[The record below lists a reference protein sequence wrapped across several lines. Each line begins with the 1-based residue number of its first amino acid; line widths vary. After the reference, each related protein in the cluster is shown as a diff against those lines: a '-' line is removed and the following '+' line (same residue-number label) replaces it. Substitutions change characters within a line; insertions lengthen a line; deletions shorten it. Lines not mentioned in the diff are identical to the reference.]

1 MPPWEFSHLTRPA
14 LREARASMRGSR
26 TVSNAPGSRL
36 SGSRGRFCFRG
47 VGGERGVRLIV
58 SGTREGTTMAT
69 KQSLRVLFGM
79 LVISAWALG
88 SAMQAGAET
97 LNYKSYVWMNRNERV
112 LVEDVEGHSV
122 SLAQRGGSMCLTA
135 GR

>member
-1 MPPWEFSHLTRPA
+1 M
-14 LREARASMRGSR
+14 
-26 TVSNAPGSRL
+26 
-36 SGSRGRFCFRG
+36 
-47 VGGERGVRLIV
+47 IV